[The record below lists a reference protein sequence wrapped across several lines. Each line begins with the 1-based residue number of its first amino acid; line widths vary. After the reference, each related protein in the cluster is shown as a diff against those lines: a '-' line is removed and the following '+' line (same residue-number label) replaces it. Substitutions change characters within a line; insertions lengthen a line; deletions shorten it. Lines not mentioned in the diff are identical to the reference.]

1 MDDILLTKYAQE
13 LLSNLLAIYEK
24 TFDSLAAE
32 IISTVTTLLQ
42 SIFSVPIAAVTATTS
57 YGVKGDFAIKSIRP
71 YQEFKDGCE
80 EITFYE
86 NNVSK
91 RNKSTG
97 QDYIR
102 WFEPFVNVAMKR
114 YTVTARDTSQ
124 SDFQCIAISI
134 HSNIIL
140 LYSCNI
146 MICIPGHSKS

>member
-1 MDDILLTKYAQE
+1 MDDTLLTKYAQE

-32 IISTVTTLLQ
+32 IISTVKTLLQ
-42 SIFSVPIAAVTATTS
+42 SIFSVPIASVTSTTG
-57 YGVKGDFAIKSIRP
+57 YGSKGDFAIKSLRP

-86 NNVSK
+86 NNITK

-114 YTVTARDTSQ
+114 YTVTARDSRTRSGR
-124 SDFQCIAISI
+124 
-134 HSNIIL
+134 
-140 LYSCNI
+140 Y
-146 MICIPGHSKS
+146 

>member
-1 MDDILLTKYAQE
+1 MDDILLAKYAQE

-42 SIFSVPIAAVTATTS
+42 SIFSVPLAPVTCPTTTGS
-57 YGVKGDFAIKSIRP
+57 YGGATRCDFAIKSLRP
-71 YQEFKDGCE
+71 YQDFKDGDE
-80 EITFYE
+80 EMVTFYE
-86 NNVSK
+86 NNVTK

-114 YTVTARDTSQ
+114 YTVRVMKR
-124 SDFQCIAISI
+124 FF
-134 HSNIIL
+134 
-140 LYSCNI
+140 
-146 MICIPGHSKS
+146 

>member
-42 SIFSVPIAAVTATTS
+42 SIFSVPIVTATTS
-57 YGVKGDFAIKSIRP
+57 YGSSKGDFAIKSIRP

-86 NNVSK
+86 NNISK

-102 WFEPFVNVAMKR
+102 LGFTRGSSFILK
-114 YTVTARDTSQ
+114 TS
-124 SDFQCIAISI
+124 F
-134 HSNIIL
+134 IL
-140 LYSCNI
+140 D
-146 MICIPGHSKS
+146 GHS

>member
-1 MDDILLTKYAQE
+1 MAKYAQE

-42 SIFSVPIAAVTATTS
+42 SIFSVPLAPVTCPTTTGS
-57 YGVKGDFAIKSIRP
+57 YGGATRCDFAIKSLRP
-71 YQEFKDGCE
+71 YQDFKDGDE
-80 EITFYE
+80 EMVTFYE
-86 NNVSK
+86 NNVTK

-114 YTVTARDTSQ
+114 YTVRV
-124 SDFQCIAISI
+124 
-134 HSNIIL
+134 
-140 LYSCNI
+140 
-146 MICIPGHSKS
+146 MK